1 MHRKSLGCTHS
12 ILAWFAWE
20 LVEILLVSAPRLT
33 SIQFPWSCA
42 VLRCRLLLSIGRR
55 YGMKTEEE
63 EEGRRMTEE
72 EGEREGGRERRGKEK
87 GEEKGGKRRKRE
99 EGRKGKGKRKKQ
111 SNKNRRLPAG
121 FSLLLTSHF
130 SSLLHSAPTIFQS
143 HQRAA
148 PDITACVGLCS
159 VGKKVECPWSC
170 NLPTRRLSS
179 VHF

>member
-1 MHRKSLGCTHS
+1 MIPPLYPSVQKGCVCQEREFTSTPFTKTVQFKLVLITHFM
-12 ILAWFAWE
+12 LH
-20 LVEILLVSAPRLT
+20 LCNL
-33 SIQFPWSCA
+33 
-42 VLRCRLLLSIGRR
+42 GRR
-55 YGMKTEEE
+55 
-63 EEGRRMTEE
+63 
-72 EGEREGGRERRGKEK
+72 GERGRGRG
-87 GEEKGGKRRKRE
+87 RSR
-99 EGRKGKGKRKKQ
+99 

-159 VGKKVECPWSC
+159 VGKRVEYPWSC